1 MRPSLIADLTA
12 AMGRAFAAEGLDPA
26 LGRVTVSDRPDLA
39 QFQSNGALA
48 AAKAAKANPRALA
61 EKLAAHLKS
70 DPRFAKVEIAGP
82 GFLNIDLTDAA
93 LAASLATPD
102 ALLAPDAS
110 GSRGKVLIDFGGP
123 NVAKA
128 MHVGHL
134 RSSILGDALQRHF
147 RFAGFDVTSDV
158 HLGDWGKPMGL
169 LITEIAARQPDLPY
183 FDAAFT
189 GPYPAESPVSMD
201 ELEVLYPAAAAAAK
215 ADPARDEAARIA
227 TAELQ
232 QGRAGYRALWK
243 HFVDVSIAG
252 IKREFASLGVVF
264 DIWKGEADVDPLI
277 APMLDDLKSRN
288 IAEMDDGALIVRVA
302 EPADK
307 KETPPLILVKRD
319 GGVLYETTDVAT
331 IIDRV
336 RNFAPGLILYV
347 VDQRQHEHFEKVFRA
362 SRKAGYA
369 GAAEL
374 EHVGFGTI
382 NGADGKP
389 FKTRAGGVLKLYDL
403 IEMGKAEAAKRLT
416 EQGIGADYPEAERDE
431 IARQVGLAAI
441 KFCGSLELPPH
452 QLYFRPRTLHE
463 VRRQDRA
470 VSAIRRRPR
479 EIPAAPCGGGGRG
492 ARRHRHPGGRGARP
506 RAGAA
511 AFPRC
516 AGRNAPHPRPERH
529 VRLCLPAGAGVLQ
542 LLCRAPHPQRDG
554 GGPARLAAGPERADA
569 PGAGN
574 QPRPARHRSAGK
586 NVAIR
591 RFALSRCG
599 WFRRR
604 LQVLHC
610 PVERP
615 APLR

>member
-12 AMGRAFAAEGLDPA
+12 AMGKAFAAEGLDPA

-93 LAASLATPD
+93 LAEALA
-102 ALLAPDAS
+102 APDTLFAPDTS
-110 GSRGKVLIDFGGP
+110 KSRGKVLVDFGGP

-169 LITEIAARQPDLPY
+169 LITEIASRQPDLPY
-183 FDAAFT
+183 FDASFT
-189 GPYPAESPVSMD
+189 GPYPAKSPVSMED
-201 ELEVLYPAAAAAAK
+201 LEVLYPAAAAAAK

-227 TAELQ
+227 TMELQ
-232 QGRAGYRALWK
+232 QGRPGYRALWR

-264 DIWKGEADVDPLI
+264 DLWKGEADVDSLI
-277 APMLDDLKSRN
+277 APMLDDLKARN
-288 IAEMDDGALIVRVA
+288 IAELDDGALIVRVA
-302 EPADK
+302 EPTDK

-336 RNFAPGLILYV
+336 RSLAPSLILYV

-369 GAAEL
+369 GEAAL
-374 EHVGFGTI
+374 EHIGFGTI
-382 NGADGKP
+382 NGTDGKP

-403 IEMGKAEAAKRLT
+403 IEMGKAEARKRLT

-431 IARQVGLAAI
+431 VARQVGLAAI
-441 KFCGSLELPPH
+441 KFADLSNYRLTNYIFDLERFTKFEGKTGPYLQYAAVRVKSLL
-452 QLYFRPRTLHE
+452 
-463 VRRQDRA
+463 RR
-470 VSAIRRRPR
+470 
-479 EIPAAPCGGGGRG
+479 AAE
-492 ARRHRHPGGRGARP
+492 
-506 RAGAA
+506 AG
-511 AFPRC
+511 
-516 AGRNAPHPRPERH
+516 E
-529 VRLCLPAGAGVLQ
+529 
-542 LLCRAPHPQRDG
+542 
-554 GGPARLAAGPERADA
+554 A
-569 PGAGN
+569 PGAMAIHAAEERDLALALLRF
-574 QPRPARHRSAGK
+574 PDALEETLRTRAP
-586 NVAIR
+586 NVMCDYAFRLAQAFSSFYAAHHILSEKDA
-591 RFALSRCG
+591 ALRGSRLGLCALTLRALETSLG
-599 WFRRR
+599 
-604 LQVLHC
+604 LLGIEV
-610 PVERP
+610 PERM
-615 APLR
+615 